1 MSPGTAADRAAAL
14 SRRLD
19 EQLARARQGA
29 ADPAPPAPSV
39 HGPRVTL
46 PHDSGMAGAGATDT
60 QRTHAAGLARRL
72 AERTRASKELAQS
85 RRSVL
90 ADSRAVVGFRR
101 STKETLY
108 PLAARDARGAH
119 LTDIDG
125 NTYTDI
131 TMGFGSLLL
140 GHEPSCVTE
149 AVRAHLDGGLRFGP
163 RPVEAG
169 EVAQLLAEFTG
180 MERVAFAASGTEANS
195 AAIRLARA
203 ATGRD
208 RIVMFR
214 GSYHGHIDTV
224 LGRPGPGDGAVP
236 VSRGIPDSAVAELIV
251 LEYGSQEAL
260 TTIEALGDRI
270 AAVLV
275 EPVQCRNPALR
286 PVAFLREL
294 RELTRRR
301 GIVLLFDEMLTGL
314 RPHPR
319 GAQHHF
325 GVVPD
330 LATYGKALGSGFP
343 VGAIAGRA
351 DIMDGVD
358 GGFWRYGDES
368 RPTAETTFFG
378 GTYLQHPLSMAAA
391 KAVLTHLAAEG
402 PGLQERLNARTDA
415 LADDLNRFFTDEEFP
430 LELSHFG
437 SMFRFVHRADMELL
451 YQHLLLRGIYVW
463 EWRSFYLSTAHT
475 DTDTERVADAVKG
488 SLREL
493 RQAGFFPTSRRT
505 TARVRAEHRAKR
517 PDFGVYFFGDYPDA
531 DSTSA
536 YDRLV
541 DTARFADER
550 GFSSLWLPERH
561 FHSFGGLFPNPA
573 VLAAS
578 LARETSRIRLNAG
591 SVVLPLHDPVRVAE
605 EWSVVDNLSGGRVG
619 LGCATG
625 WHAQDFA
632 LHPDRFERR
641 KEIAFAHLD
650 DVTTL
655 WRGGAVRRV
664 TGEGEPVDVTI
675 HPRPVQEL
683 PPMFL
688 ATSGRRASYEE
699 AGRRG
704 LGIVTNLMGQTV
716 AELADNI
723 RHFRK
728 AREQHGLDPDT
739 GRVTVLLHTY
749 LGTDH
754 ATARAEALEPMSRY
768 LRSSLQMR
776 SAASA
781 LGAGPEDVATASEDD
796 LDYLFRRAYDRY
808 CDERALIGTPESC
821 APLVKTLHEA
831 GVDEIAALVD
841 FGIPAERMR
850 AGLENL
856 DALRRRT
863 SGAAPGGVGA
873 EGALPPSAGVVEE
886 ALRLG
891 AGVVEEALRPGAGVE
906 QAGPPGRSTQK
917 AVPPSAGTA
926 VTVPPDVRAAEA
938 VLPDAGTVEEA
949 VPPGRST
956 QKAVPP
962 SAGTAVTVPP
972 DVRAAEAV
980 LPDAGT
986 VEEAVPPGRST
997 QKAVPPGAGTAVTV
1011 PPDVRAAE
1019 AVLPGRSTLEALPPS
1034 RSTDKTVPP
1043 DVSAAEAVLPD
1054 AGTVEALPPSRS
1066 TDKTVPPDVSAA
1078 EAVLPDAGTVEALP
1092 PSRST
1097 DKTVPPGADAADSV
1111 PPGAGAAVAVPPGGC
1126 AVDVV
1131 GRDSASAHRRVVGR
1145 RGSADGVGGPP
1156 GTVRRGP
1163 ATDAQRRLWLA
1174 ARLIADPAAYNEIQ
1188 SVRLR
1193 GPLSER
1199 ALRTAVAGL
1208 VEWHAGLRTVFR
1220 AAGDTVEQV
1229 VRPDLRPELTVTD
1242 VDGPEAVAAVLRE
1255 ESGRPYDLAEG
1266 PLFTPRL
1273 LRLAADD
1280 HVLVLGLHHII
1291 TDAHSAGLLAADLEE
1306 LYRASVEDRDPVFA
1320 APAGTTLD
1328 EPRAAQA
1335 PAHLDE
1341 PASATLTGTAP
1352 IGPQTAHAPAHLH
1365 EPQPGRHPST
1375 PEQPH
1380 LPASDH
1386 REPAFVTPTGT
1397 IPTGPRAAHTPPHP
1411 NEPQPGHHPTTP
1423 DGPPTGY
1430 DPADLEWWRGYL
1442 DPLPPA
1448 PALPTDRPR
1457 GRRVA
1462 GRGAAEEVFW
1472 GAGRAGRLREWS
1484 GRQGVT
1490 LFSTLLTA
1498 WQLVLRERSGQ
1509 DEFVVGSTFGRRRPG
1524 TEHTV
1529 GFHVA
1534 VLPLK
1539 ASLTDTTGLRD
1550 AVRATR
1556 DALFAADAHQHVDVD
1571 ALLAAVNPAP
1581 GHPRPLVTVSADL
1594 DGAPLSRLR
1603 LPGLTT
1609 EQIPGGTESAPLE
1622 LALAALD
1629 TRDGLRLRIRY
1640 DADLYDAS
1648 TVRGLLADL
1657 DRVLEAMA
1665 DGRAVTVADTK
1676 PAAGPAANHPEAPAP
1691 RESETLRTLWS
1702 SVLGTDDVSDSADFF
1717 DLGGSSIAA
1726 IRLHNRVRDA
1736 LGVEFSL
1743 ADFFA
1748 EPTLGALIRSLTGS
1762 GTAEVAEVAGVA
1774 EDVVDRAPVTEQQAR
1789 MLAAQPALP
1798 RPQVYNVPTRIRLT
1812 GPVDTDALRTALTG
1826 LVRRHHSL
1834 RTRYVRDGEGAWW
1847 QEVVDVAPPPLR
1859 IVDYSRL
1866 PAERA
1871 AQRADQACRAA
1882 ADEPFDL
1889 TRPTLPR
1896 LRLLRVA
1903 PDEWVLMFVVHHICT
1918 DGWSHGVL
1926 LGELAALYTAAAT
1939 GTAPTLSAPSAQP
1952 ADHARR
1958 QLARR
1963 GGTERTRRAA
1973 HFVDHLTGVPTRL
1986 EVPTDRPRSGH
1997 LSGDGDTVRAH
2008 APAELRGRVERFAA
2022 IHRVT
2027 PFAVAAA
2034 ALGVTVARLSGRRDL
2049 LVGVPYANRDGSD
2062 TETLV
2067 SLVSTNMPV
2076 RIRVK
2081 PEETCAEL
2089 VARTGSE
2096 TLAAMANVLPTA
2108 EVWQALR
2115 EAGVREV
2122 PEVVSCLLVFQNTD
2136 DVEIEIPGLGVD
2148 VDDVAPPAA
2157 RTELTFGLT
2166 PRRDPSLGY
2175 RAYVEYS
2182 ADLWDR
2188 KSAERILGS
2197 YLSALD
2203 DLCAEPGRTVG
2214 ELLAPTTSG
2223 EA

>member
-29 ADPAPPAPSV
+29 ADPLPPAPAV

-46 PHDSGMAGAGATDT
+46 PHDSGMAGADATDT

-72 AERTRASKELAQS
+72 TERTRTSKELAQS
-85 RRSVL
+85 RRAVL

-236 VSRGIPDSAVAELIV
+236 VSRGIPDSAVSELIV

-260 TTIEALGDRI
+260 TTIDALGDRI

-330 LATYGKALGSGFP
+330 LATYGKALGSGYP

-402 PGLQERLNARTDA
+402 PRLQERLNARTDA
-415 LADDLNRFFTDEEFP
+415 LADDLNRFFSDEEFP
-430 LELSHFG
+430 LELAHFG

-475 DTDTERVADAVKG
+475 DTDTERIADAVKG

-493 RQAGFFPTSRRT
+493 REAGFFPTSRPN

-531 DSTSA
+531 DSTAA
-536 YDRLV
+536 YERLV

-754 ATARAEALEPMSRY
+754 AAARAEALEPMSRY

-781 LGAGPEDVATASEDD
+781 VGTGPEDVATASEDD

-808 CDERALIGTPESC
+808 CDERALIGTPDSC
-821 APLVKTLHEA
+821 APLVEALHEA
-831 GVDEIAALVD
+831 GVDEIAALID
-841 FGIPAERMR
+841 FGIPTERMR
-850 AGLENL
+850 AGLEHL

-863 SGAAPGGVGA
+863 LEAVPGGVG
-873 EGALPPSAGVVEE
+873 VE
-886 ALRLG
+886 R
-891 AGVVEEALRPGAGVE
+891 ALRPGSGAVEAVPRGARTGEAELPDAGAVGAALPGADAVAAVPRGARAGEAELPDAGAVGAALPGADAVE
-906 QAGPPGRSTQK
+906 TLPPGGSTEK
-917 AVPPSAGTA
+917 AVPPGTGKAESA
-926 VTVPPDVRAAEA
+926 
-938 VLPDAGTVEEA
+938 LPDAG
-949 VPPGRST
+949 
-956 QKAVPP
+956 
-962 SAGTAVTVPP
+962 
-972 DVRAAEAV
+972 RAM
-980 LPDAGT
+980 T
-986 VEEAVPPGRST
+986 
-997 QKAVPPGAGTAVTV
+997 VPPGAGTMVALPPGRSTVKAV
-1011 PPDVRAAE
+1011 PPGRDAVKPAPPSAGTVKAVPPGTGRAESAPPDARAAE
-1019 AVLPGRSTLEALPPS
+1019 AVLPG
-1034 RSTDKTVPP
+1034 
-1043 DVSAAEAVLPD
+1043 
-1054 AGTVEALPPSRS
+1054 AGTAATLLPG
-1066 TDKTVPPDVSAA
+1066 
-1078 EAVLPDAGTVEALP
+1078 GTTEE
-1092 PSRST
+1092 
-1097 DKTVPPGADAADSV
+1097 
-1111 PPGAGAAVAVPPGGC
+1111 AVPPGGC

-1131 GRDSASAHRRVVGR
+1131 GRDSASAHRR
-1145 RGSADGVGGPP
+1145 GSADGLGGPVAGGP
-1156 GTVRRGP
+1156 VGAVRRGP

-1199 ALRTAVAGL
+1199 ALRAAVAGL
-1208 VEWHAGLRTVFR
+1208 VERHAGLRTVFR

-1291 TDAHSAGLLAADLEE
+1291 TDAHSAGLLATDLEE

-1328 EPRAAQA
+1328 DPHPAHA

-1341 PASATLTGTAP
+1341 PALTTSTGTTPTDPRA
-1352 IGPQTAHAPAHLH
+1352 TDTPAHLH
-1365 EPQPGRHPST
+1365 EPQPGHHRT
-1375 PEQPH
+1375 
-1380 LPASDH
+1380 ASDH
-1386 REPAFVTPTGT
+1386 RDPDPMFAALTGT
-1397 IPTGPRAAHTPPHP
+1397 APTDPRATGTPPHP
-1411 NEPQPGHHPTTP
+1411 REPQPGHHPTAPDTP
-1423 DGPPTGY
+1423 STGY

-1539 ASLTDTTGLRD
+1539 ASLSDTTGLRD

-1571 ALLAAVNPAP
+1571 ALLAAVNPDP

-1665 DGRAVTVADTK
+1665 GGRAVTVADTK
-1676 PAAGPAANHPEAPAP
+1676 PAAAPAVSHPEAPAP
-1691 RESETLRTLWS
+1691 RETETLRTLRNLWS
-1702 SVLGTDDVSDSADFF
+1702 SVLGTDNVSDAADFF

-1762 GTAEVAEVAGVA
+1762 GTTGVTGVA
-1774 EDVVDRAPVTEQQAR
+1774 EDVVDRAPVTDQQAR

-1834 RTRYVRDGEGAWW
+1834 RTRYAQDGEGAWW

-1871 AQRADQACRAA
+1871 AQRAEQACRAA

-2008 APAELRGRVERFAA
+2008 APAELRDRVEKFAVA
-2022 IHRVT
+2022 HRVT

-2034 ALGVTVARLSGRRDL
+2034 ALGITVARLSGARDL

-2076 RIRVK
+2076 RIRVG

-2089 VARTGSE
+2089 VARTGAE

-2136 DVEIEIPGLGVD
+2136 DVEIEIPGLGVE

-2166 PRRDPSLGY
+2166 PRRDPALGY

-2203 DLCAEPGRTVG
+2203 DLCAEPGRSVG
-2214 ELLAPTTSG
+2214 ELLAPHHLRRGIS
-2223 EA
+2223 A

>member
-1 MSPGTAADRAAAL
+1 MSPATAADRAAAL

-19 EQLARARQGA
+19 EQLAEARRHA
-29 ADPAPPAPSV
+29 TPPAPTSPAPTV
-39 HGPRVTL
+39 HGPHVTV
-46 PHDSGMAGAGATDT
+46 PHNSGMAGADATAA
-60 QRTHAAGLARRL
+60 QRAHATELARRL
-72 AERTRASKELAQS
+72 TERTRTSKELAQS
-85 RRSVL
+85 QRAVL

-108 PLAARDARGAH
+108 PLAARTARGAH
-119 LTDIDG
+119 LTDVDG

-140 GHEPSCVTE
+140 GHDPECVTS

-169 EVAQLLAEFTG
+169 EVAQELAELTG

-224 LGRPGPGDGAVP
+224 LGRPGPDSGAVP
-236 VSRGIPDSAVAELIV
+236 VSRGIPGSAVAELIV

-260 TTIEALGDRI
+260 DTIDALGDRI

-286 PVAFLREL
+286 PVDFLREL

-343 VGAIAGRA
+343 IGAIAGRA

-358 GGFWRYGDES
+358 GGFWRYGDDS

-402 PGLQERLNARTDA
+402 PRLQERLNARTDA
-415 LADDLNRFFTDEEFP
+415 LADDLNRFFADEEFP
-430 LELSHFG
+430 LELAHFG

-475 DTDTERVADAVKG
+475 DADVEHVADAVKG

-493 RQAGFFPTSRRT
+493 REAGFFPTSRP
-505 TARVRAEHRAKR
+505 ARPVARRGPERPR
-517 PDFGVYFFGDYPDA
+517 RQPDFGVYFFGDYPDD
-531 DSTSA
+531 DSTSDSDSDSASA
-536 YDRLV
+536 YDRII

-605 EWSVVDNLSGGRVG
+605 EWSVVDNLSAGRVG

-632 LHPDRFERR
+632 LHPDRFEHR

-650 DVTTL
+650 DVRTL
-655 WRGGAVRRV
+655 WRGGTVRRT
-664 TGEGEPVDVTI
+664 TGEGEPVDVRV

-704 LGIVTNLMGQTV
+704 LGIVTNLMSQTV
-716 AELADNI
+716 AELAENV

-749 LGTDH
+749 LGEDH
-754 ATARAEALEPMSRY
+754 TTARAEALEPMSRY

-781 LGAGPEDVATASEDD
+781 VGAGPEDVATASEDD

-808 CDERALIGTPESC
+808 CDERALIGTPDSC
-821 APLVKTLHEA
+821 APLVEALREA

-841 FGIPAERMR
+841 FGMPADRMR
-850 AGLENL
+850 AGLEHL
-856 DALRRRT
+856 DALRRRH
-863 SGAAPGGVGA
+863 
-873 EGALPPSAGVVEE
+873 
-886 ALRLG
+886 R
-891 AGVVEEALRPGAGVE
+891 
-906 QAGPPGRSTQK
+906 
-917 AVPPSAGTA
+917 
-926 VTVPPDVRAAEA
+926 EA
-938 VLPDAGTVEEA
+938 V
-949 VPPGRST
+949 
-956 QKAVPP
+956 
-962 SAGTAVTVPP
+962 
-972 DVRAAEAV
+972 
-980 LPDAGT
+980 
-986 VEEAVPPGRST
+986 
-997 QKAVPPGAGTAVTV
+997 
-1011 PPDVRAAE
+1011 
-1019 AVLPGRSTLEALPPS
+1019 
-1034 RSTDKTVPP
+1034 
-1043 DVSAAEAVLPD
+1043 
-1054 AGTVEALPPSRS
+1054 
-1066 TDKTVPPDVSAA
+1066 
-1078 EAVLPDAGTVEALP
+1078 
-1092 PSRST
+1092 
-1097 DKTVPPGADAADSV
+1097 
-1111 PPGAGAAVAVPPGGC
+1111 
-1126 AVDVV
+1126 
-1131 GRDSASAHRRVVGR
+1131 
-1145 RGSADGVGGPP
+1145 RG
-1156 GTVRRGP
+1156 GP

-1174 ARLIADPAAYNEIQ
+1174 SRLIDDPAAYNEIQ

-1193 GPLSER
+1193 GPLDEP
-1199 ALRTAVAGL
+1199 ALRAAVAGL
-1208 VEWHAGLRTVFR
+1208 VERHAGLRTVFR
-1220 AAGDTVEQV
+1220 AADDTVEQV

-1242 VDGPEAVAAVLRE
+1242 VDGEEAVAAVLRE

-1273 LRLAADD
+1273 LRLAPDD
-1280 HVLVLGLHHII
+1280 HVLVLGLHHIV
-1291 TDAHSAGLLAADLEE
+1291 TDAHSAGLLAADLAE
-1306 LYRASVEDRDPVFA
+1306 LYRAAVEGRAPVFA
-1320 APAGTTLD
+1320 AAAGSTLD
-1328 EPRAAQA
+1328 APRAE
-1335 PAHLDE
+1335 H
-1341 PASATLTGTAP
+1341 
-1352 IGPQTAHAPAHLH
+1352 
-1365 EPQPGRHPST
+1365 
-1375 PEQPH
+1375 
-1380 LPASDH
+1380 
-1386 REPAFVTPTGT
+1386 
-1397 IPTGPRAAHTPPHP
+1397 
-1411 NEPQPGHHPTTP
+1411 
-1423 DGPPTGY
+1423 
-1430 DPADLEWWRGYL
+1430 DPADLDWWRGHL

-1462 GRGAAEEVFW
+1462 GRGAAEEVAW
-1472 GAGRAGRLREWS
+1472 NAERAGELREWS
-1484 GRQGVT
+1484 GQQGVT
-1490 LFSTLLTA
+1490 LFATLFTA

-1509 DEFVVGSTFGRRRPG
+1509 DEFLVGSTFGRRRPG

-1539 ASLTDTTGLRD
+1539 AALTDATPLRD

-1556 DALFAADAHQHVDVD
+1556 DVLFAADAHQHVDLD
-1571 ALLAAVNPAP
+1571 ALLAAVNPDP

-1594 DGAPLSRLR
+1594 DNAPLSRVR
-1603 LPGLTT
+1603 LPGLTA
-1609 EQIPGGTESAPLE
+1609 EQVSGGTESAPLE

-1648 TVRGLLADL
+1648 TVRGLLDDL
-1657 DRVLEAMA
+1657 DRVLGAMA
-1665 DGRAVTVADTK
+1665 GGRAGTVGDTK
-1676 PAAGPAANHPEAPAP
+1676 DVVQDVVREPSGATKDVV
-1691 RESETLRTLWS
+1691 RESSGDTRDPRDTLRSLWAA
-1702 SVLGTDDVSDSADFF
+1702 VLGTDDLPDSADFF
-1717 DLGGSSIAA
+1717 DLGGSSISA

-1748 EPTLGALIRSLTGS
+1748 EPTLDALARSLKGD
-1762 GTAEVAEVAGVA
+1762 AAPAA
-1774 EDVVDRAPVTEQQAR
+1774 EDVVDRAPVTYQQAR

-1812 GPVDTDALRTALTG
+1812 GPVDTDALRAALTR
-1826 LVRRHHSL
+1826 LVARHHAL
-1834 RTRYVRDGEGAWW
+1834 RTRYVQDGEGTWW
-1847 QEVVDVAPPPLR
+1847 QEVVDVALPPLR
-1859 IVDYSRL
+1859 VDDYSRL

-1871 AQRADQACRAA
+1871 AERADKACRAA

-1896 LRLLRVA
+1896 LRLMRVA
-1903 PDEWVLMFVVHHICT
+1903 PDEWVLMFVLHHIGT

-1926 LGELAALYTAAAT
+1926 LAEVAALYTAAAA
-1939 GTAPTLSAPSAQP
+1939 GTPHTLPAPSAQP

-1958 QLARR
+1958 QLERR
-1963 GGTERTRRAA
+1963 GAAERARRAA
-1973 HFVDHLTGVPTRL
+1973 HFVDYLDGVPIRL
-1986 EVPTDRPRSGH
+1986 EVPTDRPRPER
-1997 LSGDGDTVRAH
+1997 LSGDGDTVRGH
-2008 APAELRGRVERFAA
+2008 APAGLRAKVERFAA
-2022 IHRVT
+2022 AHRVT
-2027 PFAVAAA
+2027 PFAVVAA
-2034 ALGVTVARLSGRRDL
+2034 ALGVVLARLSGQRDL
-2049 LVGVPYANRDGSD
+2049 LLGVAYANRDGSD
-2062 TETLV
+2062 TESLV
-2067 SLVSTNMPV
+2067 SLVSTNLPV
-2076 RIRVK
+2076 RVRVRA
-2081 PEETCAEL
+2081 EETCAEL
-2089 VARTGSE
+2089 VARTGAE

-2108 EVWQALR
+2108 EVWRALR
-2115 EAGVREV
+2115 DAGAREV
-2122 PEVVSCLLVFQNTD
+2122 PEVVSCLLAFQNTD
-2136 DVEIEIPGLGVD
+2136 DVDIEIPGLRVE

-2157 RTELTFGLT
+2157 RSELTFGLT
-2166 PRRDPSLGY
+2166 QRRDPALGY
-2175 RAYVEYS
+2175 RTYVEYS

-2188 KSAERILGS
+2188 KSAERILDS
-2197 YLSALD
+2197 YLSVLD
-2203 DLCAEPGRTVG
+2203 DLCDSPGRPVG
-2214 ELLAPTTSG
+2214 ELLARTPSG

>member
-1 MSPGTAADRAAAL
+1 MSPDTAADRAAAL

-19 EQLARARQGA
+19 EQLARAR
-29 ADPAPPAPSV
+29 ADTRAPVPSAPVV

-46 PHDSGMAGAGATDT
+46 PHDSGMAGADATDA
-60 QRTHAAGLARRL
+60 QRTHAADLARRL
-72 AERTRASKELAQS
+72 TERTRTSKELAQS

-108 PLAARDARGAH
+108 PLSASGARGAR
-119 LTDIDG
+119 LTDVDG

-140 GHEPSCVTE
+140 GHEPQCVTE

-169 EVAQLLAEFTG
+169 EVAQLLADLTG

-251 LEYGSQEAL
+251 LEYGSEEAL
-260 TTIEALGDRI
+260 ATIDALGESI

-275 EPVQCRNPALR
+275 EPVQCRTPALR

-430 LELSHFG
+430 LELAHFG

-475 DTDTERVADAVKG
+475 DADVERVADAVKG

-493 RQAGFFPTSRRT
+493 REAGFFPTSRRAVGR
-505 TARVRAEHRAKR
+505 ARPEPRTRQ

-541 DTARFADER
+541 ETARFADER

-573 VLAAS
+573 VLAAA

-591 SVVLPLHDPVRVAE
+591 SVVLPLHDPVRIAE

-650 DVTTL
+650 EVTTL
-655 WRGGAVRRV
+655 WRGGAVRR
-664 TGEGEPVDVTI
+664 TGGEGEPVDVTI

-716 AELADNI
+716 TELAENI

-754 ATARAEALEPMSRY
+754 AVARAEALEPMSRY

-781 LGAGPEDVATASEDD
+781 VGAGPEDVASASEDD

-808 CDERALIGTPESC
+808 CDERALIGTPDSV
-821 APLVKTLHEA
+821 APLVDTLREA

-841 FGIPAERMR
+841 FGMPTELMR
-850 AGLENL
+850 AGLEHL
-856 DALRRRT
+856 DTLRRRT
-863 SGAAPGGVGA
+863 LGAVPPGGS
-873 EGALPPSAGVVEE
+873 PEE
-886 ALRLG
+886 AVLPSRG
-891 AGVVEEALRPGAGVE
+891 SVTSVPSDV
-906 QAGPPGRSTQK
+906 GPEK
-917 AVPPSAGTA
+917 AVPPSRGSVEA
-926 VTVPPDVRAAEA
+926 VPPDVDPEKAVPPSRGSVTSVPPDLDPEKAIPPSRGSMKAEPPDLDPGKTVPPGVGTGKAVRAG
-938 VLPDAGTVEEA
+938 VGTVESVPPGESSQES
-949 VPPGRST
+949 VPPGRS
-956 QKAVPP
+956 A
-962 SAGTAVTVPP
+962 
-972 DVRAAEAV
+972 
-980 LPDAGT
+980 
-986 VEEAVPPGRST
+986 
-997 QKAVPPGAGTAVTV
+997 
-1011 PPDVRAAE
+1011 
-1019 AVLPGRSTLEALPPS
+1019 
-1034 RSTDKTVPP
+1034 
-1043 DVSAAEAVLPD
+1043 
-1054 AGTVEALPPSRS
+1054 VEA
-1066 TDKTVPPDVSAA
+1066 
-1078 EAVLPDAGTVEALP
+1078 
-1092 PSRST
+1092 
-1097 DKTVPPGADAADSV
+1097 
-1111 PPGAGAAVAVPPGGC
+1111 
-1126 AVDVV
+1126 V
-1131 GRDSASAHRRVVGR
+1131 GRDSASASRRVVGR
-1145 RGSADGVGGPP
+1145 RGAADDLGGSATGGPLE
-1156 GTVRRGP
+1156 TVRRGP

-1193 GPLSER
+1193 GPLSES

-1208 VEWHAGLRTVFR
+1208 VERHAGLRTVFR

-1242 VDGPEAVAAVLRE
+1242 VDGTGAVAAVLRE

-1306 LYRASVEDRDPVFA
+1306 LYRAAVESREPVFA
-1320 APAGTTLD
+1320 APAGSTLD
-1328 EPRAAQA
+1328 EPQA
-1335 PAHLDE
+1335 GHGPAVLDGPGVGRDPADLDE
-1341 PASATLTGTAP
+1341 PQAGHDLA
-1352 IGPQTAHAPAHLH
+1352 GPDGPGAGHNPAALDTPRPGHAPAHLN
-1365 EPQPGRHPST
+1365 
-1375 PEQPH
+1375 
-1380 LPASDH
+1380 
-1386 REPAFVTPTGT
+1386 
-1397 IPTGPRAAHTPPHP
+1397 GPR
-1411 NEPQPGHHPTTP
+1411 PTTP
-1423 DGPPTGY
+1423 DGPSTGY
-1430 DPADLEWWRGYL
+1430 DPADLDWWRGYL
-1442 DPLPPA
+1442 TPLPPT

-1462 GRGAAEEVFW
+1462 GRGAAEEVSW
-1472 GAGRAGRLREWS
+1472 DAGRAGRVREWS

-1490 LFSTLLTA
+1490 LFATLLTG

-1509 DEFVVGSTFGRRRPG
+1509 DEFLVGSTFGRRRPG

-1594 DGAPLSRLR
+1594 DGVPLSRLR
-1603 LPGLTT
+1603 LPGLTA

-1657 DRVLEAMA
+1657 DRVLESMTG
-1665 DGRAVTVADTK
+1665 GRAVTVADTK
-1676 PAAGPAANHPEAPAP
+1676 PVAAPQEHEA
-1691 RESETLRTLWS
+1691 LRALWS
-1702 SVLGTDDVSDSADFF
+1702 SVLGTDDLSDTADFF

-1762 GTAEVAEVAGVA
+1762 GAAEVTKDT
-1774 EDVVDRAPVTEQQAR
+1774 EDTVDRAPVTDQQAR

-1812 GPVDTDALRTALTG
+1812 GPVDTDALRTALTE

-1834 RTRYVRDGEGAWW
+1834 RTRYVQDGEGTWW
-1847 QEVVDVAPPPLR
+1847 QEVVDTAPPPLR

-1866 PAERA
+1866 PAERS

-1926 LGELAALYTAAAT
+1926 LAELAALYSAAAT
-1939 GTAPTLSAPSAQP
+1939 GTTPALPAPSAQP

-1958 QLARR
+1958 QLERR

-1986 EVPTDRPRSGH
+1986 EVPTDRPRSGS

-2008 APAELRGRVERFAA
+2008 ASAELRDRVERFAA
-2022 IHRVT
+2022 AHRVT

-2034 ALGVTVARLSGRRDL
+2034 ALGVTVARLSGQRDL

-2067 SLVSTNMPV
+2067 SLVSTNIPV
-2076 RIRVK
+2076 RIRVG

-2089 VARTGSE
+2089 VARTGAE

-2136 DVEIEIPGLGVD
+2136 DVEIEIPGLGVE

-2166 PRRDPSLGY
+2166 PRRDPALGY

-2188 KSAERILGS
+2188 KTAERILDS
-2197 YLSALD
+2197 YLSVLD
-2203 DLCAEPGRTVG
+2203 DLCDNPGRAVG
-2214 ELLAPTTSG
+2214 ELLAPHHLRRGTS
-2223 EA
+2223 A

>member
-19 EQLARARQGA
+19 EQLARARQDA
-29 ADPAPPAPSV
+29 AAPAPPAPAV

-46 PHDSGMAGAGATDT
+46 PHDSGMAGAGATET
-60 QRTHAAGLARRL
+60 QRTHAAGLARQL
-72 AERTRASKELAQS
+72 AERTRTSKELAQS

-140 GHEPSCVTE
+140 GHEPGCVTE

-169 EVAQLLAEFTG
+169 EVAELLAGFTG

-251 LEYGSQEAL
+251 LEYGSQETL
-260 TTIEALGDRI
+260 TTIDALGDRI

-430 LELSHFG
+430 LELAHFG

-493 RQAGFFPTSRRT
+493 REAGFFPTSRRAP
-505 TARVRAEHRAKR
+505 ARARTENRLER

-541 DTARFADER
+541 ETARFADER

-664 TGEGEPVDVTI
+664 TGEGEPVDVRI

-749 LGTDH
+749 LATDH
-754 ATARAEALEPMSRY
+754 AAARAEALEPMSRY

-781 LGAGPEDVATASEDD
+781 VGTGPEDVATASEDD

-808 CDERALIGTPESC
+808 CDERALIGTPDTC
-821 APLVKTLHEA
+821 APLVETLHEA

-841 FGIPAERMR
+841 FGMPAERMR
-850 AGLENL
+850 AGLAHL
-856 DALRRRT
+856 DELRRRT
-863 SGAAPGGVGA
+863 SGAVPGGTGA
-873 EGALPPSAGVVEE
+873 EG
-886 ALRLG
+886 
-891 AGVVEEALRPGAGVE
+891 ALRPGAGVM
-906 QAGPPGRSTQK
+906 GTVPPG
-917 AVPPSAGTA
+917 AGVVEA
-926 VTVPPDVRAAEA
+926 VPPDVRAGEA
-938 VLPDAGTVEEA
+938 VLPDAGTAEA
-949 VPPGRST
+949 VPPS
-956 QKAVPP
+956 
-962 SAGTAVTVPP
+962 
-972 DVRAAEAV
+972 
-980 LPDAGT
+980 
-986 VEEAVPPGRST
+986 RST
-997 QKAVPPGAGTAVTV
+997 QKAVPPGAGATVAV
-1011 PPDVRAAE
+1011 
-1019 AVLPGRSTLEALPPS
+1019 PPS
-1034 RSTDKTVPP
+1034 RSTDK
-1043 DVSAAEAVLPD
+1043 A
-1054 AGTVEALPPSRS
+1054 
-1066 TDKTVPPDVSAA
+1066 
-1078 EAVLPDAGTVEALP
+1078 
-1092 PSRST
+1092 
-1097 DKTVPPGADAADSV
+1097 VPPGVDAADSV
-1111 PPGAGAAVAVPPGGC
+1111 APRVGTVVAVPAGGC
-1126 AVDVV
+1126 AVDGV
-1131 GRDSASAHRRVVGR
+1131 GRDSARAHRRNVGR
-1145 RGSADGVGGPP
+1145 RDSTDGLGGPATGGP
-1156 GTVRRGP
+1156 LGTVRRGP

-1174 ARLIADPAAYNEIQ
+1174 ARLIGDPAAYNEIQ
-1188 SVRLR
+1188 AVRLR
-1193 GPLSER
+1193 GHLSER

-1208 VEWHAGLRTVFR
+1208 VERHAGLRTVFR

-1242 VDGPEAVAAVLRE
+1242 ADGPEAVAAVLRE

-1328 EPRAAQA
+1328 EPR
-1335 PAHLDE
+1335 
-1341 PASATLTGTAP
+1341 
-1352 IGPQTAHAPAHLH
+1352 TAHAPAHLD
-1365 EPQPGRHPST
+1365 G
-1375 PEQPH
+1375 
-1380 LPASDH
+1380 PAS
-1386 REPAFVTPTGT
+1386 ATPTGT

-1411 NEPQPGHHPTTP
+1411 HEPQPGRHPTTP
-1423 DGPPTGY
+1423 DGPSAGY
-1430 DPADLEWWRGYL
+1430 DPADLEWWRAYL
-1442 DPLPPA
+1442 DPLPPS

-1457 GRRVA
+1457 RRRVA

-1571 ALLAAVNPAP
+1571 ALLAAVNPDP
-1581 GHPRPLVTVSADL
+1581 GHPRPLVAVSADL

-1665 DGRAVTVADTK
+1665 DGRAVTVADTETAAA
-1676 PAAGPAANHPEAPAP
+1676 PAASHPEAPAP
-1691 RESETLRTLWS
+1691 RETEALRTLWS
-1702 SVLGTDDVSDSADFF
+1702 SVLGTDDVSDVADFF

-1736 LGVEFSL
+1736 LGIEFSL

-1748 EPTLGALIRSLTGS
+1748 EPTLGALIRSLTAS
-1762 GTAEVAEVAGVA
+1762 GTAEVAGVA
-1774 EDVVDRAPVTEQQAR
+1774 EDVVDRAPVTDQQAR

-1812 GPVDTDALRTALTG
+1812 GPVDTDALRTALSG

-1939 GTAPTLSAPSAQP
+1939 GTAPALPPPSAQP

-1963 GGTERTRRAA
+1963 GGSERTRRAA

-2022 IHRVT
+2022 AHRVT

-2034 ALGVTVARLSGRRDL
+2034 ALGITVARLSGRRDL
-2049 LVGVPYANRDGSD
+2049 LVGVPYANRDGGD

-2076 RIRVK
+2076 RIRVG

-2089 VARTGSE
+2089 VARTGAE

-2136 DVEIEIPGLGVD
+2136 DVEIEIPGLGVE

>member
-29 ADPAPPAPSV
+29 AAPAPPAPAV

-46 PHDSGMAGAGATDT
+46 PHDSGMAGAHATDT
-60 QRTHAAGLARRL
+60 QRTHAADLARRL
-72 AERTRASKELAQS
+72 TERTRTSKDLAQS

-108 PLAARDARGAH
+108 PLAARGAHGAH

-140 GHEPSCVTE
+140 GHEPQCVTE

-169 EVAQLLAEFTG
+169 EVAELLAGFTG

-260 TTIEALGDRI
+260 TTIDAVGDRI

-430 LELSHFG
+430 LELAHFG

-475 DTDTERVADAVKG
+475 DADAERVADAVKG

-493 RQAGFFPTSRRT
+493 REAGFFPTSRPAAR
-505 TARVRAEHRAKR
+505 RVRAEHRAKQ

-655 WRGGAVRRV
+655 WRGGAVRRT

-781 LGAGPEDVATASEDD
+781 VGAGPEDVATASEDD

-808 CDERALIGTPESC
+808 CDERALIGTPDSC
-821 APLVKTLHEA
+821 APLVETLREA

-841 FGIPAERMR
+841 FGMPAERMR
-850 AGLENL
+850 AGLEHL

-863 SGAAPGGVGA
+863 LGAVPGGVGA
-873 EGALPPSAGVVEE
+873 EGAL
-886 ALRLG
+886 
-891 AGVVEEALRPGAGVE
+891 RPGVG
-906 QAGPPGRSTQK
+906 
-917 AVPPSAGTA
+917 AV
-926 VTVPPDVRAAEA
+926 
-938 VLPDAGTVEEA
+938 EA
-949 VPPGRST
+949 VPPGGG
-956 QKAVPP
+956 AV
-962 SAGTAVTVPP
+962 
-972 DVRAAEAV
+972 
-980 LPDAGT
+980 
-986 VEEAVPPGRST
+986 
-997 QKAVPPGAGTAVTV
+997 
-1011 PPDVRAAE
+1011 E
-1019 AVLPGRSTLEALPPS
+1019 AVLPG
-1034 RSTDKTVPP
+1034 
-1043 DVSAAEAVLPD
+1043 
-1054 AGTVEALPPSRS
+1054 AGTVE
-1066 TDKTVPPDVSAA
+1066 
-1078 EAVLPDAGTVEALP
+1078 
-1092 PSRST
+1092 
-1097 DKTVPPGADAADSV
+1097 SV
-1111 PPGAGAAVAVPPGGC
+1111 PPGGSAVEAAPPGGSTDKGVPPGGG
-1126 AVDVV
+1126 AVEVV
-1131 GRDSASAHRRVVGR
+1131 GPDSAGAYRRGVGR
-1145 RGSADGVGGPP
+1145 RGSAEELGGLATGGPL
-1156 GTVRRGP
+1156 GTTVRRGP

-1208 VEWHAGLRTVFR
+1208 VERHAGLRTVFR
-1220 AAGDTVEQV
+1220 TAGDTVEQV

-1242 VDGPEAVAAVLRE
+1242 VDGAEAVAAVLRE

-1306 LYRASVEDRDPVFA
+1306 LYRAAVEGRAPAFA

-1328 EPRAAQA
+1328 ER
-1335 PAHLDE
+1335 
-1341 PASATLTGTAP
+1341 GTS
-1352 IGPQTAHAPAHLH
+1352 HAPTHLN
-1365 EPQPGRHPST
+1365 
-1375 PEQPH
+1375 
-1380 LPASDH
+1380 
-1386 REPAFVTPTGT
+1386 EPAFTTPTGT
-1397 IPTGPRAAHTPPHP
+1397 TPTGPQAAHTPAHP
-1411 NEPQPGHHPTTP
+1411 NGPQPGHHPTASDTP
-1423 DGPPTGY
+1423 STGY
-1430 DPADLEWWRGYL
+1430 DSADLEWWRGYL
-1442 DPLPPA
+1442 APLPPA

-1462 GRGAAEEVFW
+1462 GHGAAEEVFW
-1472 GAGRAGRLREWS
+1472 SASRAGRLREWS

-1490 LFSTLLTA
+1490 LFATLLTA

-1539 ASLTDTTGLRD
+1539 ASLTGTTGLRD

-1571 ALLAAVNPAP
+1571 ALLAAVNPDP

-1657 DRVLEAMA
+1657 ERVLEAMA
-1665 DGRAVTVADTK
+1665 GGRAVTVADTE
-1676 PAAGPAANHPEAPAP
+1676 PAAAPTVSDSGTPTATASDVQAASVTASHPEAPAP
-1691 RESETLRTLWS
+1691 RETETLRALWS
-1702 SVLGTDDVSDSADFF
+1702 SVLGTDDVSDTADFF

-1762 GTAEVAEVAGVA
+1762 GPAGVA
-1774 EDVVDRAPVTEQQAR
+1774 EDVVDRAPVTDQQAR

-1812 GPVDTDALRTALTG
+1812 GPVDTDALRTALTE

-1834 RTRYVRDGEGAWW
+1834 RTRYAQDGEGAWW

-1871 AQRADQACRAA
+1871 AQRADQACRTA

-1889 TRPTLPR
+1889 TLPTLPR

-1903 PDEWVLMFVVHHICT
+1903 PDAWVLMFVVHHICT

-1926 LGELAALYTAAAT
+1926 LAELAALYTAAAT
-1939 GTAPTLSAPSAQP
+1939 GTAPTLSTPSAQP

-1958 QLARR
+1958 QLERR

-2008 APAELRGRVERFAA
+2008 APAELRDRVERFAA
-2022 IHRVT
+2022 AHRVT

-2034 ALGVTVARLSGRRDL
+2034 ALGVTVARLAGQRDL

-2076 RIRVK
+2076 RIRVG

-2089 VARTGSE
+2089 VARTGAE

-2136 DVEIEIPGLGVD
+2136 DVEIEIPGLGVE

-2166 PRRDPSLGY
+2166 PRRDPALGY

-2188 KSAERILGS
+2188 KSAERILDS
-2197 YLSALD
+2197 YLSVLD
-2203 DLCAEPGRTVG
+2203 DLCTDPGRAVG

>member
-1 MSPGTAADRAAAL
+1 M
-14 SRRLD
+14 
-19 EQLARARQGA
+19 
-29 ADPAPPAPSV
+29 
-39 HGPRVTL
+39 
-46 PHDSGMAGAGATDT
+46 
-60 QRTHAAGLARRL
+60 
-72 AERTRASKELAQS
+72 
-85 RRSVL
+85 
-90 ADSRAVVGFRR
+90 
-101 STKETLY
+101 
-108 PLAARDARGAH
+108 
-119 LTDIDG
+119 
-125 NTYTDI
+125 
-131 TMGFGSLLL
+131 
-140 GHEPSCVTE
+140 
-149 AVRAHLDGGLRFGP
+149 
-163 RPVEAG
+163 
-169 EVAQLLAEFTG
+169 
-180 MERVAFAASGTEANS
+180 
-195 AAIRLARA
+195 
-203 ATGRD
+203 
-208 RIVMFR
+208 
-214 GSYHGHIDTV
+214 
-224 LGRPGPGDGAVP
+224 
-236 VSRGIPDSAVAELIV
+236 
-251 LEYGSQEAL
+251 
-260 TTIEALGDRI
+260 
-270 AAVLV
+270 
-275 EPVQCRNPALR
+275 
-286 PVAFLREL
+286 
-294 RELTRRR
+294 
-301 GIVLLFDEMLTGL
+301 
-314 RPHPR
+314 
-319 GAQHHF
+319 
-325 GVVPD
+325 
-330 LATYGKALGSGFP
+330 
-343 VGAIAGRA
+343 
-351 DIMDGVD
+351 
-358 GGFWRYGDES
+358 
-368 RPTAETTFFG
+368 
-378 GTYLQHPLSMAAA
+378 
-391 KAVLTHLAAEG
+391 
-402 PGLQERLNARTDA
+402 
-415 LADDLNRFFTDEEFP
+415 
-430 LELSHFG
+430 
-437 SMFRFVHRADMELL
+437 
-451 YQHLLLRGIYVW
+451 
-463 EWRSFYLSTAHT
+463 
-475 DTDTERVADAVKG
+475 
-488 SLREL
+488 
-493 RQAGFFPTSRRT
+493 
-505 TARVRAEHRAKR
+505 
-517 PDFGVYFFGDYPDA
+517 
-531 DSTSA
+531 
-536 YDRLV
+536 
-541 DTARFADER
+541 
-550 GFSSLWLPERH
+550 
-561 FHSFGGLFPNPA
+561 
-573 VLAAS
+573 
-578 LARETSRIRLNAG
+578 
-591 SVVLPLHDPVRVAE
+591 
-605 EWSVVDNLSGGRVG
+605 
-619 LGCATG
+619 
-625 WHAQDFA
+625 
-632 LHPDRFERR
+632 
-641 KEIAFAHLD
+641 
-650 DVTTL
+650 
-655 WRGGAVRRV
+655 
-664 TGEGEPVDVTI
+664 
-675 HPRPVQEL
+675 
-683 PPMFL
+683 
-688 ATSGRRASYEE
+688 
-699 AGRRG
+699 
-704 LGIVTNLMGQTV
+704 
-716 AELADNI
+716 
-723 RHFRK
+723 
-728 AREQHGLDPDT
+728 
-739 GRVTVLLHTY
+739 
-749 LGTDH
+749 
-754 ATARAEALEPMSRY
+754 
-768 LRSSLQMR
+768 
-776 SAASA
+776 
-781 LGAGPEDVATASEDD
+781 
-796 LDYLFRRAYDRY
+796 
-808 CDERALIGTPESC
+808 
-821 APLVKTLHEA
+821 
-831 GVDEIAALVD
+831 
-841 FGIPAERMR
+841 
-850 AGLENL
+850 
-856 DALRRRT
+856 
-863 SGAAPGGVGA
+863 
-873 EGALPPSAGVVEE
+873 
-886 ALRLG
+886 
-891 AGVVEEALRPGAGVE
+891 
-906 QAGPPGRSTQK
+906 
-917 AVPPSAGTA
+917 
-926 VTVPPDVRAAEA
+926 
-938 VLPDAGTVEEA
+938 
-949 VPPGRST
+949 
-956 QKAVPP
+956 
-962 SAGTAVTVPP
+962 
-972 DVRAAEAV
+972 
-980 LPDAGT
+980 
-986 VEEAVPPGRST
+986 
-997 QKAVPPGAGTAVTV
+997 
-1011 PPDVRAAE
+1011 
-1019 AVLPGRSTLEALPPS
+1019 
-1034 RSTDKTVPP
+1034 
-1043 DVSAAEAVLPD
+1043 
-1054 AGTVEALPPSRS
+1054 
-1066 TDKTVPPDVSAA
+1066 
-1078 EAVLPDAGTVEALP
+1078 
-1092 PSRST
+1092 
-1097 DKTVPPGADAADSV
+1097 
-1111 PPGAGAAVAVPPGGC
+1111 
-1126 AVDVV
+1126 DVV
-1131 GRDSASAHRRVVGR
+1131 GRDSASAHRR
-1145 RGSADGVGGPP
+1145 GSTDGPGGPLGGGP
-1156 GTVRRGP
+1156 LATVRRGP

-1188 SVRLR
+1188 AVRLR

-1199 ALRTAVAGL
+1199 ALRTAVSGL
-1208 VEWHAGLRTVFR
+1208 VERHAGLRTVFR

-1229 VRPDLRPELTVTD
+1229 IRPDLRPELTVTD
-1242 VDGPEAVAAVLRE
+1242 VDGLEAVAAVLRE

-1306 LYRASVEDRDPVFA
+1306 LYRASVEDRAPVFA

-1328 EPRAAQA
+1328 EPRTAHG

-1341 PASATLTGTAP
+1341 PASATPTGTAP
-1352 IGPQTAHAPAHLH
+1352 IGPRSAHAPAHPH
-1365 EPQPGRHPST
+1365 KPQPGHHPTT
-1375 PEQPH
+1375 PDQPH
-1380 LPASDH
+1380 LPASEH
-1386 REPAFVTPTGT
+1386 REPASVTPTVT
-1397 IPTGPRAAHTPPHP
+1397 TPTGPRAAHTPPHP
-1411 NEPQPGHHPTTP
+1411 DEPQPGPHPTTP
-1423 DGPPTGY
+1423 DGPSTGY
-1430 DPADLEWWRGYL
+1430 DPADLDWWLGYL

-1498 WQLVLRERSGQ
+1498 WQLGLRERSGQ

-1571 ALLAAVNPAP
+1571 ALLAAVNPDP

-1594 DGAPLSRLR
+1594 DSAPLSRLR

-1622 LALAALD
+1622 LALATLD

-1676 PAAGPAANHPEAPAP
+1676 TAAAPAASQPEASDP
-1691 RESETLRTLWS
+1691 RETETLRTLWS
-1702 SVLGTDDVSDSADFF
+1702 SVLGTDDVSDTADFF

-1762 GTAEVAEVAGVA
+1762 GTAEVTGVA
-1774 EDVVDRAPVTEQQAR
+1774 EDVVDRAPVTDQQAR

-1812 GPVDTDALRTALTG
+1812 GPVDTDALRTALTE

-1834 RTRYVRDGEGAWW
+1834 RTRYAQDGEGAWW

-1889 TRPTLPR
+1889 TRPALPR

-1939 GTAPTLSAPSAQP
+1939 GTAPALPPPSAQP

-2022 IHRVT
+2022 AHRVT

-2034 ALGVTVARLSGRRDL
+2034 ALGVTVARLSGVRDL

-2076 RIRVK
+2076 RIRVE

-2089 VARTGSE
+2089 VARTGAE

-2136 DVEIEIPGLGVD
+2136 DVEIEIPGLGVE

-2166 PRRDPSLGY
+2166 PRRDPALGY